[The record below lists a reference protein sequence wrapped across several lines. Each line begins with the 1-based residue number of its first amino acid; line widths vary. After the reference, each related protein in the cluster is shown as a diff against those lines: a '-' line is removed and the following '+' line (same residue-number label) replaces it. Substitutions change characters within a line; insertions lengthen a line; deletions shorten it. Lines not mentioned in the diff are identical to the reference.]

1 MSALSPHRDTTGLS
15 LSIADPLLRRLYEYW
30 LEKKGDRVAPSRADI
45 SPADIVE
52 VLPWIYL
59 IEIVGERLRIRL
71 AGTAVTAEYGSG
83 LTGKYLDEIGLG
95 RAQAPALAEYE
106 KATREIVPVAS
117 AWKYTNKEG
126 RELDYERVILP
137 LSADGK
143 TVNMFI
149 CGAVGH
155 GTG

>member
-1 MSALSPHRDTTGLS
+1 MTAVSPHRDMTGLS

-30 LEKKGDRVAPSRADI
+30 LEKKGDRVAPSRGDI

-52 VLPWIYL
+52 ILPLIYL
-59 IEIVGERLRIRL
+59 IEIVGERLRVRL
-71 AGTAVTAEYGSG
+71 AGTSIAAEMGG
-83 LTGKYLDEIGLG
+83 NITGKYLDELGLAE
-95 RAQAPALAEYE
+95 AQAAVIAEYQ
-106 KATREIVPVAS
+106 KSARAIVPVAS
-117 AWKYTNKEG
+117 TWKYAKVDG

-143 TVNMFI
+143 TVNMFL